1 VRSTP
6 EWQGK
11 TDDSA
16 IPVRVKLRV
25 HAKAEG
31 CCAKCGVEATTGQYD
46 HAISLILGGENRES
60 NLQFLCVP
68 CHKAKTKLD
77 VKIKAKVAR
86 VRARHIGLKKP
97 SRFPAAETAS
107 SRRRWME
114 AWCSDD
120 PLPHCGDDRA
130 HPADRYRRSGRV
142 CERSSEA
149 EEADEPTARTP
160 R

>member
-1 VRSTP
+1 MRSTP
-6 EWQGK
+6 EWHGK

-68 CHKAKTKLD
+68 CHTAKTRLD
-77 VKIKAKVAR
+77 VKLKAKVAR

-97 SRFPAAETAS
+97 SKFAC
-107 SRRRWME
+107 SRD
-114 AWCSDD
+114 SKFKKKI
-120 PLPHCGDDRA
+120 
-130 HPADRYRRSGRV
+130 SGEVVLR
-142 CERSSEA
+142 
-149 EEADEPTARTP
+149 
-160 R
+160 

>member
-68 CHKAKTKLD
+68 CHKAKTK
-77 VKIKAKVAR
+77 AR
-86 VRARHIGLKKP
+86 REAQGEGRARP
-97 SRFPAAETAS
+97 SSTHRPEGPS
-107 SRRRWME
+107 GICQE
-114 AWCSDD
+114 GC
-120 PLPHCGDDRA
+120 PHQA
-130 HPADRYRRSGRV
+130 HSLV
-142 CERSSEA
+142 
-149 EEADEPTARTP
+149 
-160 R
+160 